1 MDGRS
6 RLLILLAL
14 LAATIALAVSSEQPA
29 AAPPSTPRRPSSS
42 RYVWSEPVPV
52 VRGFP
57 DSPPDVATT
66 RPWRRNPFVYADEPE
81 APVYAPPPP
90 PPPPPEIKPQSRFIG
105 TVQRGEMIAVFSW
118 KNDVFPLR
126 KGEVLDDMYM
136 ITSIEP
142 EFVTIE
148 DTRYH
153 NTAILS
159 LGGRT

>member
-14 LAATIALAVSSEQPA
+14 LAAAIALAVSSEPPA
-29 AAPPSTPRRPSSS
+29 AAPVSSPRMAPPS
-42 RYVWSEPVPV
+42 RYVPSAPVPV
-52 VRGFP
+52 VRSLP
-57 DSPPDVATT
+57 EAPPEAAAT
-66 RPWRRNPFVYADEPE
+66 RPWQRNPFAYADAPE
-81 APVYAPPPP
+81 APVYVPPPP

-105 TVQRGEMIAVFSW
+105 TVQQGEMIAVFSW

-126 KGEVLDDMYM
+126 KGQVLDDMYL
-136 ITSIEP
+136 ITSIEQ
-142 EFVTIE
+142 ESVTLE

-153 NTAILS
+153 NTAILN